1 MANFSLKNS
10 LLISIVP
17 LLIFTSACANQRD
30 KTEKPSSYST
40 EGFSLSLVEDYSGIT
55 PKQVYTFTCELIE
68 QMPSISTPNCADFG
82 EAVFDIKWDLW
93 SADGAHG
100 RGKYSINDC
109 KPNCASGTRHE
120 SLAHVTLKTLK
131 TDGEKYFL
139 TDFSFETEKPVLA
152 GHSNVGS
159 WDVSDFYMNVPEMR
173 VKN

>member
-1 MANFSLKNS
+1 MLRF
-10 LLISIVP
+10 LLILIVVLTGCSSP
-17 LLIFTSACANQRD
+17 TNQD
-30 KTEKPSSYST
+30 TDDVKGTDESFNL
-40 EGFSLSLVEDYSGIT
+40 EIVDDASGIA
-55 PKQVYTFTCELIE
+55 PEKVYTFVCELIVHK
-68 QMPSISTPNCADFG
+68 PSESTPNCADFG
-82 EAVFDIKWDLW
+82 EAVFDIKWDSW

-109 KPNCASGTRHE
+109 APDCASGTRHE
-120 SLAHVTLKTLK
+120 ALAHVTLKTLK